1 MGGLFGVYNNEPADD
16 FLIPFRQQRSDDQV
30 DSFASSWKVGTSRC
44 RVRNF
49 AVTRPAPSRLCD
61 QLFSDDKSV
70 LRPCFQMVDPASF
83 AHMYL
88 NDLAVLENKEGS
100 RSLYGRIRLRQRMSF
115 RIRIGPL
122 RPAAMRHCE
131 LEDGKVMGSGGLHRR
146 PETVSQRLQTLAP
159 TGRYRRGS
167 HLGCRHRYVCAISNI
182 TFYIPPLCTLST
194 WTHF

>member
-1 MGGLFGVYNNEPADD
+1 MV
-16 FLIPFRQQRSDDQV
+16 
-30 DSFASSWKVGTSRC
+30 SFASSWKVGTSRC

-49 AVTRPAPSRLCD
+49 AVTRPSPSRLCD

-70 LRPCFQMVDPASF
+70 LRPCFQMVDPAPF

-88 NDLAVLENKEGS
+88 NDLAVLEN
-100 RSLYGRIRLRQRMSF
+100 
-115 RIRIGPL
+115 
-122 RPAAMRHCE
+122 RPKKDLGVCTVASAYANECRFAFGLDLFVPPQCVRCE

-146 PETVSQRLQTLAP
+146 PETVSQRHQTLAP

-167 HLGCRHRYVCAISNI
+167 HIGCRHRYVCAISNI

-194 WTHF
+194 WIHF

>member
-122 RPAAMRHCE
+122 RPAAMRP
-131 LEDGKVMGSGGLHRR
+131 LR
-146 PETVSQRLQTLAP
+146 
-159 TGRYRRGS
+159 TGRRESDGVRRSSSSTRNRVSTAPDSRTYR
-167 HLGCRHRYVCAISNI
+167 
-182 TFYIPPLCTLST
+182 PLST
-194 WTHF
+194 RLSLRLPSPVCLCH